1 MKRREFP
8 TLSPHRAA
16 PRRGRGAQARLFFHF
31 CRGCSTCEKRRPG
44 GGAYALYRV
53 FLFPCGSCLRACA
66 IPFSRARR
74 RGLSLSFPAPCHRV
88 RPAFCCPFS
97 RGGRGGGGCRCPHPL
112 ASVKGRRFAPCERR
126 GEKPPL
132 FGQGKEGGAHRPYSA
147 LFPPTKK
154 PGEARNGPPGPVF
167 PPLELFVRLCPL
179 PLFSLSIPTVR
190 EKRSVAAAPR
200 PRRPKSAFPL

>member
-1 MKRREFP
+1 MPSTGSFF
-8 TLSPHRAA
+8 SPAA
-16 PRRGRGAQARLFFHF
+16 A
-31 CRGCSTCEKRRPG
+31 
-44 GGAYALYRV
+44 V
-53 FLFPCGSCLRACA
+53 CA
-66 IPFSRARR
+66 PAPSP
-74 RGLSLSFPAPCHRV
+74 FPAPAGVACPSLFPPLVTACALLFAV
-88 RPAFCCPFS
+88 RFPA
-97 RGGRGGGGCRCPHPL
+97 GGEGGGGGCRCPHPL